1 MGFQFMYIHV
11 PVYVVYSHRQVKE
24 CWEDEDDEPEEED
37 TAKTAV
43 KPDSQVQQLAVT
55 GSPTTRE
62 REGGEEGDEEGEGE
76 GEGSSEESSE
86 SESEEEELTAY
97 EKAERRIEVRPQQHT
112 LELGHTLMYRVTLM
126 LIQLH
131 WF

>member
-1 MGFQFMYIHV
+1 MYIHI

-43 KPDSQVQQLAVT
+43 KPDSQVQQPVVT

-62 REGGEEGDEEGEGE
+62 REGGEEGEEGEGE

-97 EKAERRIEVRPQQHT
+97 EKAERRIEVRQ
-112 LELGHTLMYRVTLM
+112 
-126 LIQLH
+126 
-131 WF
+131 